1 MLYSGSGGYLL
12 GLVFVSLGLH
22 MFHKLS
28 RGLEIT
34 VADGAEGPQGLFGD
48 LGEGRQAMWCT
59 VAFLGTSHPI
69 SGPMRPH
76 LSSLRAQLSSDP
88 TMGHAK
94 SVLFTMWGGRW
105 QQRQARREDSH
116 QRHLS
121 RVEAE

>member
-69 SGPMRPH
+69 SGPTCQACGLNSALTLQWDMQNQF
-76 LSSLRAQLSSDP
+76 SSLCGVVGGNRDRL
-88 TMGHAK
+88 
-94 SVLFTMWGGRW
+94 GGRT
-105 QQRQARREDSH
+105 ATKDTS
-116 QRHLS
+116 
-121 RVEAE
+121 AG